1 MLLKD
6 SRSHSLSQPYLNLS
20 SIIVRNNIVIVY
32 SIILKD
38 LVQKFRITK
47 IRNSNNNNNENKILS
62 KFKTFHKLE
71 STAQSQK
78 HMLGHGISQNVLM
91 LINLTTSFLRHYS
104 SRTSIALFS
113 YKCIQ
118 ANNLTQSFV

>member
-47 IRNSNNNNNENKILS
+47 IRNSNNNHNENKILS

-91 LINLTTSFLRHYS
+91 LINSTTSFLRHYS

>member
-91 LINLTTSFLRHYS
+91 LINSTTSFLRHYS